1 MDNLKNNNTYNT
13 FIIIIKK
20 NQLKNKK
27 KAVKTKNQ

>member
-13 FIIIIKK
+13 FIIIKK
-20 NQLKNKK
+20 NQFKNKK